1 MEKKIKRESWQAS
14 LVRKT
19 ADLTGLSTRQVR
31 RVING
36 DCDNQLV
43 MSTYMTLW
51 EGENTLLET
60 VKNTLAE
67 MV

>member
-19 ADLTGLSTRQVR
+19 ADLTGFSERYVR
-31 RVING
+31 MVING
-36 DCDNQLV
+36 ERDNQLV
-43 MSTYMTLW
+43 MNTYMTLW